1 LLCVIVSYL
10 LTLEYARFSKHH
22 ANGGNHLSHGS
33 FRAGKSKPTSSS
45 ITGRRK
51 SDRVD

>member
-22 ANGGNHLSHGS
+22 ANSGKHLSDGI
-33 FRAGKSKPTSSS
+33 FRAGKSKPPWSS
-45 ITGRRK
+45 ITGCRK
-51 SDRVD
+51 SDRVN